1 CMKNAPELQDQRVS
15 IEVRRE
21 NIAFRSGNLGAHL
34 YRPKVNELFSIS
46 FFGIWQL
53 KFLEACRN
61 SNVDLHFEKHV
72 FKYHNITL
80 NISPTLNVACVCGQ
94 CTLHLSSSFVALAIL
109 RTALSVFP

>member
-1 CMKNAPELQDQRVS
+1 MQNAPELQNQGAG
-15 IEVRRE
+15 IEVRCE
-21 NIAFRSGNLGAHL
+21 NVAFRRGNLGAHL

-61 SNVDLHFEKHV
+61 SNVDLHFEEHV

-80 NISPTLNVACVCGQ
+80 NISPTLNVACVRGQ
-94 CTLHLSSSFVALAIL
+94 CPLPLSSSFVALAVF
-109 RTALSVFP
+109 RTMLSVSP